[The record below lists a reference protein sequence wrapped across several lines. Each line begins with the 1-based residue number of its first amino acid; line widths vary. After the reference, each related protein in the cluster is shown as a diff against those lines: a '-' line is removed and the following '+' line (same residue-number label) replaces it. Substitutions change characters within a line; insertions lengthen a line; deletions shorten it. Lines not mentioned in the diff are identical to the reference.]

1 MNGWSQ
7 HQTSQLANVN
17 LLIITD
23 KLCIG
28 RFRGG
33 RGATPFSEFHT
44 VYCSLGKLWKKT
56 AQEKP
61 KSLPPD
67 GFSGLQICQIVIVA
81 EALPWTRLGQPITF
95 PRLLVEFSGLYSPIS
110 WEEKGGY
117 EAERWKGRGRIRM
130 GGLEIVVPSLK
141 ISWICPV
148 MCMCWTFSPYHL

>member
-1 MNGWSQ
+1 MRPLFQNSILYTVHW
-7 HQTSQLANVN
+7 ANY
-17 LLIITD
+17 
-23 KLCIG
+23 G
-28 RFRGG
+28 
-33 RGATPFSEFHT
+33 
-44 VYCSLGKLWKKT
+44 KKT

-95 PRLLVEFSGLYSPIS
+95 PRLLVEFSGIYSPIS

-117 EAERWKGRGRIRM
+117 EAERWKGGGRIRM

-148 MCMCWTFSPYHL
+148 MCMC